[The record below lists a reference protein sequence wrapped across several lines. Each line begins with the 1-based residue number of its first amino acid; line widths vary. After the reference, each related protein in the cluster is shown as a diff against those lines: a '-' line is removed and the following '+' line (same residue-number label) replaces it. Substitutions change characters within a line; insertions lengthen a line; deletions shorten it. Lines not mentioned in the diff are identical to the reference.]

1 MNKRIIFFDGDGT
14 LWYPKTTK
22 RKEAPDWLYVKYPE
36 PQDYLKHLVLTPS
49 ILIVLNK
56 LKKRGIILVALSTH
70 PHSRQEADI
79 RMQGRIKHLKLDKI
93 FDEIYT
99 ARPYPWG
106 KGKVMVSVLKNKKIP
121 KSKALL
127 VGDSY
132 LYDYRSAKTV
142 GIECLL
148 IATPYTK
155 YPVRG
160 KKAIDTITNLKQ
172 LLNLI
177 DVL

>member
-1 MNKRIIFFDGDGT
+1 MNKNIIFFDGDGT

-22 RKEAPDWLYVKYPE
+22 HKEAPHWLYAKYPE

-49 ILIVLNK
+49 ILKVLNT
-56 LKKRGIILVALSTH
+56 LKKRGVTLIALSTH
-70 PHSRQEADI
+70 PHTRQEADI

-106 KGKVMVSVLKNKKIP
+106 KGKVMLSVLKKKGIP
-121 KSKALL
+121 KTKALL

-132 LYDYRSAKTV
+132 LYDYCSAKTV

-148 IATPYTK
+148 IATPYTE
-155 YPVRG
+155 YTLRS
-160 KKAIDTITNLKQ
+160 KKRINTIANLKQ
-172 LLNLI
+172 LLDLI
-177 DVL
+177 DVA